1 MFEDPFFTIWP
12 VRTFRYD
19 VEHWNIPKRFS
30 LTLQSR
36 SVDMKSSNI
45 TFFFVEIYIE
55 MYICTSMCL
64 SVHINTSTSK
74 KKSIYIHHLVF
85 DRPASYDFH
94 PRIRVS
100 VYITQLLY
108 VVLSFCR
115 WFVAA
120 IVVVIDEFSI
130 YHKSVVSVCNL
141 FQH

>member
-45 TFFFVEIYIE
+45 TFFFCINLYRNVYMYKYVFVCSHKYEYIQ
-55 MYICTSMCL
+55 
-64 SVHINTSTSK
+64 